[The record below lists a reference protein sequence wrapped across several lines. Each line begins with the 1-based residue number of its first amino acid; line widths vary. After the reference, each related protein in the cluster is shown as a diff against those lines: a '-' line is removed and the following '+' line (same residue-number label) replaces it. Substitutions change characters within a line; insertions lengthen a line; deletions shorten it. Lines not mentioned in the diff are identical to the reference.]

1 MYSRLWESDERG
13 DRARNKKVTVG
24 SFPSAFPQKIVG
36 MWYYREPLSSFLTK
50 GVTIQVSLLGD
61 SSLPAAVRKYFVV
74 GVGGAAHTHYKNGR
88 AAAGGE
94 EC

>member
-1 MYSRLWESDERG
+1 
-13 DRARNKKVTVG
+13 
-24 SFPSAFPQKIVG
+24 

-50 GVTIQVSLLGD
+50 GVTIQVSLPGD
-61 SSLPAAVRKYFVV
+61 SSLHVLDKSALYAVRKYFVV
-74 GVGGAAHTHYKNGR
+74 SAGGAAAGGTARTHYKNGR